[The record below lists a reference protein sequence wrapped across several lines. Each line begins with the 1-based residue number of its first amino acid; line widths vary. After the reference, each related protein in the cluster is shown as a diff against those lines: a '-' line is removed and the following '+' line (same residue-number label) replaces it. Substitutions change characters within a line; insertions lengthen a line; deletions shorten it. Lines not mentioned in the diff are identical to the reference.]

1 MSIQTEITRI
11 TEAKMNI
18 SAAISAK
25 GVEIPAGT
33 KIDGL
38 AALIASI
45 LTQKP
50 EQAKTVSPA
59 LTQQVIAP
67 DAGKALS
74 SVTVEALTKDVLAA
88 LDENFK
94 AGNIREGASIL
105 GLAGAF
111 SPFAADLKVADY
123 KIVTSDYTGTAT
135 ASGEKV
141 MLHENLGWTPHLTLS
156 LLVSDPNEA
165 YPVAPDGYVAFT
177 GVLDM
182 RHWNPLNTKIVM
194 FSFARTGQETKWW
207 VTRADMEA
215 TDSDSAWYQA
225 RWADQRCIIGH
236 FHGTGYALHT
246 NTRWLTLML
255 RFEEPTVTLTAPTGL
270 TINNSSDSASG
281 TEINMIWNRSAIS
294 GGEGIVYLLYR
305 DGTLINRV
313 NDSTYEG
320 TLASLSF
327 SATSDSDSG
336 AYTVRAYNSYA
347 GLSEPSN
354 SVTFTYQA

>member
-1 MSIQTEITRI
+1 MSIGTEITRI
-11 TEAKMNI
+11 SQAKSDI
-18 SAAISAK
+18 IAAIASK
-25 GVEIPAGT
+25 GVTVIDGT

-38 AALIASI
+38 ADLIASI
-45 LTQKP
+45 VTNP
-50 EQAKTVSPA
+50 FDAYAKIS
-59 LTQQVIAP
+59 
-67 DAGKALS
+67 K
-74 SVTVEALTKDVLAA
+74 
-88 LDENFK
+88 
-94 AGNIREGASIL
+94 
-105 GLAGAF
+105 
-111 SPFAADLKVADY
+111 Y
-123 KIVTSDYTGTAT
+123 KIVTTDYTGTAT
-135 ASGEKV
+135 ASSEKV

-225 RWADQRCIIGH
+225 RWADQRCIIGR
-236 FHGTGYALHT
+236 FHGTGYALHA

-270 TINNSSDSASG
+270 TVNGAESASG
-281 TEINMIWNRSAIS
+281 DSLTLSWNRSAIS
-294 GGEGIVYLLYR
+294 GGEGIVYLIYR
-305 DGTLINRV
+305 DGARISSVIDTFA
-313 NDSTYEG
+313 DDAPG
-320 TLASLSF
+320 TLSLSDA
-327 SATSDSDSG
+327 STAVSG

>member
-1 MSIQTEITRI
+1 MSIGTEITRI
-11 TEAKMNI
+11 SQAKSDI
-18 SAAISAK
+18 IAAIASK
-25 GVEIPAGT
+25 GVTVIDGT

-38 AALIASI
+38 ADLIASI
-45 LTQKP
+45 VTNP
-50 EQAKTVSPA
+50 FDAYAKIS
-59 LTQQVIAP
+59 
-67 DAGKALS
+67 K
-74 SVTVEALTKDVLAA
+74 
-88 LDENFK
+88 
-94 AGNIREGASIL
+94 
-105 GLAGAF
+105 
-111 SPFAADLKVADY
+111 Y
-123 KIVTSDYTGTAT
+123 KIVTTDYTGTAT

-177 GVLDM
+177 GVLYM

-215 TDSDSAWYQA
+215 ADSDSAWYQA

-236 FHGTGYALHT
+236 FHGTGYALNT
-246 NTRWLTLML
+246 NTRWLTIML

-270 TINNSSDSASG
+270 TINGSSDSTSG
-281 TEINMIWNRSAIS
+281 TGVSMLWNRSAIS
-294 GGEGIVYLLYR
+294 GGEGIIYLIYR

-313 NDSTYEG
+313 NDSGYEG
-320 TLASLSF
+320 AQANISF
-327 SATSDSDSG
+327 SATSDADSG

>member
-59 LTQQVIAP
+59 LTQQVVAP

-111 SPFAADLKVADY
+111 SPFAADLKVANY

-194 FSFARTGQETKWW
+194 FSFARTGAETKWW

-225 RWADQRCIIGH
+225 RWADQRCIIGR
-236 FHGTGYALHT
+236 FHGTGYALHA

-255 RFEEPTVTLTAPTGL
+255 RFDEPTVTLTAPTGL
-270 TINNSSDSASG
+270 TVNGAESASG
-281 TEINMIWNRSAIS
+281 DSLTLSWNRSAIS
-294 GGEGIVYLLYR
+294 GGEGIVYLIYR
-305 DGTLINRV
+305 DGARISSVIDTFA
-313 NDSTYEG
+313 DDAPG
-320 TLASLSF
+320 TLSLSDA
-327 SATSDSDSG
+327 STAVSG

>member
-1 MSIQTEITRI
+1 MSIGTEITRI
-11 TEAKMNI
+11 SQAKSDI
-18 SAAISAK
+18 IAAIASK
-25 GVEIPAGT
+25 GVTVIDGT

-38 AALIASI
+38 ADLIASI
-45 LTQKP
+45 VTNP
-50 EQAKTVSPA
+50 FDANAKIS
-59 LTQQVIAP
+59 
-67 DAGKALS
+67 K
-74 SVTVEALTKDVLAA
+74 
-88 LDENFK
+88 
-94 AGNIREGASIL
+94 
-105 GLAGAF
+105 
-111 SPFAADLKVADY
+111 Y
-123 KIVTSDYTGTAT
+123 KIVTTDYTGTAT
-135 ASGEKV
+135 ASSEKV

-225 RWADQRCIIGH
+225 RWADQRCIIGR
-236 FHGTGYALHT
+236 FHGTGYALHA

-270 TINNSSDSASG
+270 TVNGAESASG
-281 TEINMIWNRSAIS
+281 DSLTLSWNRSAIS
-294 GGEGIVYLLYR
+294 GGEGIVYLIYR
-305 DGTLINRV
+305 DGARISSVIDTFA
-313 NDSTYEG
+313 DDAPG
-320 TLASLSF
+320 TLSLSDA
-327 SATSDSDSG
+327 STAVSG